1 MKWPDKCVKGNDIF
15 CGKANWSSP
24 EIICK
29 KAFHIGQSSTDL
41 KIWVENSVSTIQQV
55 FWGAKK
61 NCIAV
66 SHV

>member
-55 FWGAKK
+55 F
-61 NCIAV
+61 
-66 SHV
+66 